1 MGMWLSRCLEREKN
15 MKTEEMFPLL
25 EVSVMHEGEVLARGQ
40 AKWANTDK
48 EGVLWDCSYSQDD
61 LERTTVQY
69 ACANVL
75 VAQCNNDRDV
85 KEVHKML
92 EELWTQ
98 VKDAR
103 LSRSD

>member
-1 MGMWLSRCLEREKN
+1 MGMWLSRCLEGEKN
-15 MKTEEMFPLL
+15 VKAEEMFPLL
-25 EVSVMHEGEVLARGQ
+25 EVSVMHEGELLARGR
-40 AKWANTDK
+40 ARWATADK
-48 EGVLWDCSYSQDD
+48 DGVFWDCSYSHDD
-61 LERTTVQY
+61 IERTTVQY

-85 KEVHKML
+85 KEVHKMF
-92 EELWTQ
+92 EQLWTE

>member
-1 MGMWLSRCLEREKN
+1 
-15 MKTEEMFPLL
+15 MKSEEMFPLL
-25 EVSVMHEGEVLARGQ
+25 EVSVMNEGEVLARGQ

-48 EGVLWDCSYSQDD
+48 EGVLWECSYSQDD
-61 LERTTVQY
+61 VERTTVQY

-92 EELWTQ
+92 EQLWTQ